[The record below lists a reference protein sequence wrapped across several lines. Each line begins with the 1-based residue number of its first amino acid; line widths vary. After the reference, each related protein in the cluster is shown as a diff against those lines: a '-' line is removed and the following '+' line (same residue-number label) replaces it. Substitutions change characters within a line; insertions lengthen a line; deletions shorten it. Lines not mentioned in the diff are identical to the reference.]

1 MVTDVIIKEDNGL
14 VKPKDGKY
22 SVISFLKK
30 RQSRVISD
38 AARI

>member
-14 VKPKDGKY
+14 VKPKDGKD
-22 SVISFLKK
+22 SMISFLKK
-30 RQSRVISD
+30 PQPCVRSD